1 MATKFA
7 LSSIDDLPSLVSK
20 IHDHFDKSSSP
31 ITGSF
36 QDKRSLDAN
45 AQVHVWIP
53 QIAAWMGESVDYVR
67 KLTKMQHGLPILLAD
82 EEYGD
87 KTRFV
92 LNKCEFESMK
102 IEQQLGLV
110 DFLPVTRL
118 FSTKQHNAFRDSIQV
133 HYEHQGLTLEYQ
145 SK

>member
-1 MATKFA
+1 MASEFILT
-7 LSSIDDLPSLVSK
+7 SVDQLPMLVSY
-20 IHDHFDKSSSP
+20 IHDHFDESKAP
-31 ITGSF
+31 LKVKI

-45 AQVHVWIP
+45 AQVHVWVP

-67 KLTKMQHGLPILLAD
+67 KLTKMQHGLPIILAD
-82 EEYGD
+82 SEYGD

-92 LNKCEFESMK
+92 LGKCGLESLS

-145 SK
+145 NK